1 MSPLVKKEIR
11 LLLPSFLIG
20 VALTFGNL
28 FLKGEQVGFNA
39 VVVVVSFFSCSAI
52 AVFMALN
59 SFGAEISSGTFSMLL
74 AQPIS
79 RRRIWW
85 TKTLL
90 LGAALLIGGLL
101 WCLILYLR
109 FEVLGHPRGLGDFED
124 IFLGTWLF
132 LLVIYSGAL
141 WTVLLFRQ
149 MAAAFW
155 FTILI
160 PAALLMTVG
169 YLEDYPDRV
178 PPALVIVFTVYA
190 IAGFWLAC
198 WLFLRAQDVQWTG
211 GAIAMPEMRGLTRFQ
226 VSSGVRRIWRPHA
239 AMLIKEL
246 QLHQAQFVIAGVLAL
261 LHLGVIATRKFG
273 HFPINSS
280 MEFVLETFWG
290 LWLVMPMLAGAAAV
304 AEERKTGTLESQ
316 LCLPA
321 KRRTLFATKFSVV
334 LFLSVLLGVAMPL
347 LLEGT
352 RILPDVDFKFGQF
365 YEFLGPFV
373 DQIDQCLPLLTLAA
387 IAMAI
392 GAISFYASTFAR
404 NTLQALGPAVLGILA
419 TWFALFAAYRPE
431 EFVHYS
437 LWRGWLVYFIGV
449 PILTSTLVGLAF
461 RNFQQVIVGWKIIR
475 RNVFM
480 FAAALTLV
488 TVTTTAI
495 YHRAWQKLTPFEP
508 PHGAARLS
516 LSSPAILRDQWDT
529 LFVRLPDGRMWTVD
543 STFNND
549 ATHPVAWVLGD
560 IGLTSLAGG
569 HFLDGSNWISV
580 DGTPWREQVGI
591 KTDGTLWVSQ
601 HPARREPSPT
611 GGWKVTKAGDLV
623 RFGSETNWSSL
634 ASMGLPV
641 LLLKNDGTLW
651 FWGVTNNGDNRLHKW
666 SGYRMTT
673 PQRVGTE
680 SNWVEVFDVEY
691 QLWLRKTDGSLWTD
705 WNGKQKPQIKVGLGY
720 SVGCISLSQHGQWRS
735 TTASRIGLE
744 YYLGIRNDGTFRVWA
759 DQKLNQSSHT
769 YELTPTDLQLGNGT
783 NWLSVAG
790 RGKGIVTLE
799 DDGTLW
805 LWNFDYAVGN
815 YWNPERE
822 EQEILATKPV
832 RLGTHADWIAVA
844 SADGGIISLAA
855 DGSLWYWPLERP
867 SYFEQIYNTGNG
879 DGSHFEPLLDM
890 SRKPVA
896 LGNIFTAH

>member
-1 MSPLVKKEIR
+1 MNPLVKKEIR
-11 LLLPSFLIG
+11 LLLQSFLIG

-39 VVVVVSFFSCSAI
+39 LVVVVSFFSCSAI

-124 IFLGTWLF
+124 IFIGTWLF

-178 PPALVIVFTVYA
+178 PTALVIVFTVYA
-190 IAGFWLAC
+190 IAGFWLAR
-198 WLFLRAQDVQWTG
+198 WLFLRAQDAQWTG

-226 VSSGVRRIWRPHA
+226 VSSGVRRIWRPRA
-239 AMLIKEL
+239 ALLIKEL

-261 LHLGVIATRKFG
+261 LHLGVIATRKLG
-273 HFPINSS
+273 HFPTNSS

-290 LWLVMPMLAGAAAV
+290 LWLVMPMLVGAAAV
-304 AEERKTGTLESQ
+304 AEERKLGTLESQ
-316 LCLPA
+316 LCLPVN
-321 KRRTLFATKFSVV
+321 RRRLFAAKFSVV
-334 LFLSVLLGVAMPL
+334 LFLSVLLGVVIPL

-365 YEFLGPFV
+365 YEFLGLFV
-373 DQIDQCLPLLTLAA
+373 DQIDHWLPVLTLAG
-387 IAMAI
+387 IAAAI

-404 NTLQALGPAVLGILA
+404 NTLQALGPAVLGILG
-419 TWFALFAAYRPE
+419 TWILLLVASQPE
-431 EFVHYS
+431 RIVNYP
-437 LWRGWLVYFIGV
+437 LWRGWLVYLIGV
-449 PILTSTLVGLAF
+449 PILTPTLIGLAF
-461 RNFQQVIVGWKIIR
+461 WNYQHVVAGWKTIR
-475 RNVFM
+475 RYGFVL
-480 FAAALTLV
+480 AAALALV
-488 TVTTTAI
+488 TAATTTI
-495 YHRAWQKLTPFEP
+495 YHRAWEKVTPFEP

-516 LSSPAILRDQWDT
+516 LSNPATLRNQWDA
-529 LFVRLPDGRMWTVD
+529 LFVRLPDRRMWTVD
-543 STFNND
+543 YILNNR
-549 ATHPVAWVLGD
+549 APRPLAWVLGD

-569 HFLDGSNWISV
+569 HFLDGSNWLSV
-580 DGTPWREQVGI
+580 VRVWREQVGI
-591 KTDGTLWVSQ
+591 KTDGTLWVSE
-601 HPARREPSPT
+601 HPEGFERSAN
-611 GGWKVTKAGDLV
+611 GGWKTTTMGNLM
-623 RFGSETNWSSL
+623 RFGGETNWSSL
-634 ASMGLPV
+634 AWDGSFM
-641 LLLKNDGTLW
+641 LLVKSDGTLW
-651 FWGVTNNGDNRLHKW
+651 FWGVTNRDYKLKW
-666 SGYRMTT
+666 PGFRAFT
-673 PQRVGTE
+673 PWCLGAE
-680 SNWVEVFDVEY
+680 SNWAEVFQTDGP
-691 QLWLRKTDGSLWTD
+691 LCLRKTDGSAWTTWIND
-705 WNGKQKPQIKVGLGY
+705 RNNQQTEELAPGFRIARL
-720 SVGCISLSQHGQWRS
+720 SLYEQGQWRS
-735 TTASRIGLE
+735 TTASRIAMG
-744 YYLGIRNDGTFRVWA
+744 YHFGIRDDGTFRIWA
-759 DQKLNQSSHT
+759 DQKLNKSTHT
-769 YELTPTDLQLGNGT
+769 YELTATDLSLGNST
-783 NWLSVAG
+783 NWLGVAG
-790 RGKGIVTLE
+790 RGEGIVTLK

-805 LWNFDYAVGN
+805 LWNFHHDDWRG
-815 YWNPERE
+815 WDPERDE
-822 EQEILATKPV
+822 HEMLATKPV
-832 RLGTHADWIAVA
+832 RLGTHADWIAIA
-844 SADGGIISLAA
+844 SADGGISSLAA

-867 SYFEQIYNTGNG
+867 DYFYQFYSYGNG
-879 DGSHFEPLLDM
+879 DGSHLEPLLDM

-896 LGNIFTAH
+896 LGNIFTAR